1 MKISDQPQFA
11 ATLSG
16 VYAMYK
22 NDLSDALISIWWE
35 TCKSFDFSA
44 VSEAFTRHCMNPDN
58 GQYLPKPAD
67 IIRLLGGT
75 SQDGGLIAW
84 AKVDRALRSVGTY
97 QTVVFDDP
105 IIHAVIMDMGGW
117 VSLGTKSE
125 DEWPFVGKEFQNRY
139 RGYRLQGGVREYVK
153 SLVGLA
159 EAQNSQ
165 NGMRSQPPVL
175 IGDTPKAMQVLA
187 NGAEKIAIG
196 WQQMNAEE
204 YLQLAAP
211 VREVA

>member
-1 MKISDQPQFA
+1 MQVSDQPQFA

-22 NDLSDALISIWWE
+22 SDLSDALISIWWE
-35 TCKSFDFSA
+35 TCKSFDFAA

-75 SQDGGLIAW
+75 SQDGALVAW

-105 IIHAVIMDMGGW
+105 IVHAVIMDMGGW
-117 VSLGTKSE
+117 VSFGMKSE

-139 RGYRLQGGVREYVK
+139 RGYRLQGGAREYVK

-175 IGDTPKAMQVLA
+175 IGNTPKAMQVLA
-187 NGAEKIAIG
+187 NGADNIAIG
-196 WQQMNAEE
+196 WKQMDVEE